1 MQAQGIERRTV
12 RAVSRRILPFLFVLY
27 VFSYLDRSNVSI
39 AALQMNDELRFSSS
53 VFGFGAGLFSAG
65 YALFEIPSNFILSRV
80 GARRWIGRI
89 AVSWGILATAMLLIR
104 TPAEFYAVR
113 FLLGIAEA
121 GFFPGV
127 IYYLAQ
133 WYPISHRA
141 RAAAVF
147 TVAIPLSQVLGGA
160 IGGWLLGLG
169 GTAHLSGWQWLFL
182 IEGVP
187 SFVLG
192 IMVWFYLTDSPGEAR
207 WLPASDRDWLVA
219 RLGQERETLSR
230 AGGRPSAI
238 DPAASGAAAIDGPE
252 MNYWRALR
260 TPVCWWLALMYFCFL
275 TIGVGYTSWIA
286 LLVRG
291 ALGTQNTITGFIT
304 AGISLVAVGAY
315 LLTARLSDKTNDR
328 CFYAVIGLALCAAGC
343 VGAAFAPL
351 PWLKVLSLAMI
362 PIGSGVFLPSF
373 WCLPTM
379 IFGGPSAASAI
390 ALISAVGSSG
400 GLLGPGL
407 IGYLEQVT
415 GGDVAAFVTLAGV
428 GIVGCGV
435 GVVLRRDYCQPA
447 LVRA

>member
-1 MQAQGIERRTV
+1 MQALAQERRTI
-12 RAVSRRILPFLFVLY
+12 RAVSRRLLPFLFVLY
-27 VFSYLDRSNVSI
+27 VFSYLDRTNVSI

-53 VFGFGAGLFSAG
+53 VFGLGAGLFSAG

-89 AVSWGILATAMLLIR
+89 AVSWGILATAMLFIR
-104 TPAEFYAVR
+104 TPAQFYAVR

-121 GFFPGV
+121 GLFPGV
-127 IYYLAQ
+127 IYYIAQ
-133 WYPISHRA
+133 WYPVGYRA

-160 IGGWLLGLG
+160 VGGWLLGLS

-192 IMVWFYLTDSPGEAR
+192 IMVRFYLTDSPGEAR
-207 WLPASDRDWLVA
+207 WLATADRDWLVA

-230 AGGRPSAI
+230 EGSGPS
-238 DPAASGAAAIDGPE
+238 ASGAAAIDSPE
-252 MNYWRALR
+252 MNYWRALQ
-260 TPVCWWLALMYFCFL
+260 TPVCWWLALIYFCFL

-304 AGISLVAVGAY
+304 AGISLVAIGAY
-315 LLTARLSDKTNDR
+315 LLTARLSDKSNDR
-328 CFYAVIGLALCAAGC
+328 CFFAVIGLALCVAGC

-351 PWLKVLSLAMI
+351 PWLKVLSLALI

-400 GLLGPGL
+400 GLLGPAL
-407 IGYLEQVT
+407 IGYLKHSV
-415 GGDVAAFVTLAGV
+415 GGDGVAFVTLAGI
-428 GIVGCGV
+428 GLVGCGV
-435 GVVLRRDYCQPA
+435 GVVLRRDYFAVGQPSS
-447 LVRA
+447 VTR

>member
-1 MQAQGIERRTV
+1 MQALAQERRTL
-12 RAVSRRILPFLFVLY
+12 RAVSRRLLPFLFVLY
-27 VFSYLDRSNVSI
+27 VFSYLDRTNVSI

-53 VFGFGAGLFSAG
+53 VFGLGAGLFSAG

-89 AVSWGILATAMLLIR
+89 AVSWGILATAMLFIR
-104 TPAEFYAVR
+104 TPTQFYAVR

-121 GFFPGV
+121 GLFPGV

-133 WYPISHRA
+133 WYPVGYRA

-160 IGGWLLGLG
+160 VGGWLLGLS

-207 WLPASDRDWLVA
+207 WLAATDRDWLVA
-219 RLGQERETLSR
+219 RLGQERETLTREGS
-230 AGGRPSAI
+230 G
-238 DPAASGAAAIDGPE
+238 PAAV
-252 MNYWRALR
+252 NYWRVLQA
-260 TPVCWWLALMYFCFL
+260 PVCWWLALMYFCFL

-304 AGISLVAVGAY
+304 AGVSLVAVGAY
-315 LLTARLSDKTNDR
+315 LLTARLSDKSNDR
-328 CFYAVIGLALCAAGC
+328 CFFAVIGLALCVAGC

-400 GLLGPGL
+400 GLLGPAL
-407 IGYLEQVT
+407 IGYLKHSA
-415 GGDVAAFVTLAGV
+415 GGDGVAFVTLAGI
-428 GIVGCGV
+428 GLVGCGV
-435 GVVLRRDYCQPA
+435 GVVLRRNHFQPA
-447 LVRA
+447 LVRAVPGPVGPP